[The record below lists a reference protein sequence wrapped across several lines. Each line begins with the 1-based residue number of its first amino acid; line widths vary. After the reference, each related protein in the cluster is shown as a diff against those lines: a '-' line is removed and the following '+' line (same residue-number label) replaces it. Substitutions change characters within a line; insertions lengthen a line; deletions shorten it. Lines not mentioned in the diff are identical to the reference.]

1 MERTAEWQTLVR
13 SKRPNGSTE
22 PVTRILSKSRRAE
35 GAVTKA
41 ARAIMDGIATSH
53 RKLEERQGAYMALHG
68 GISDDERDEI
78 DVGIRCVVSSASEQI
93 QELSQLIKAQGE
105 KEPIDQQAHMK
116 GMILVLLEAH
126 QELSAKFQTF
136 KAFRAERTAANTR
149 QFHAVLSKQARA
161 KSCEPVGAVQGLV
174 ADDLEL
180 SKEDEELMEME
191 NLALQDELDN
201 ELGALLRIEQEMV
214 KVTDMCAFASQK
226 IQEQAAEIEDL
237 YNNVSHAVYDL
248 DQGNVQL
255 QKASEATVSS
265 RIFMLIFLLVASFV
279 LLFLHW
285 YMD

>member
-1 MERTAEWQTLVR
+1 
-13 SKRPNGSTE
+13 
-22 PVTRILSKSRRAE
+22 
-35 GAVTKA
+35 
-41 ARAIMDGIATSH
+41 
-53 RKLEERQGAYMALHG
+53 
-68 GISDDERDEI
+68 
-78 DVGIRCVVSSASEQI
+78 
-93 QELSQLIKAQGE
+93 
-105 KEPIDQQAHMK
+105 
-116 GMILVLLEAH
+116 
-126 QELSAKFQTF
+126 
-136 KAFRAERTAANTR
+136 
-149 QFHAVLSKQARA
+149 
-161 KSCEPVGAVQGLV
+161 
-174 ADDLEL
+174 
-180 SKEDEELMEME
+180 MEME